1 VWERCVV
8 IDVVVDLGLGAS
20 ADAEE
25 LDQATRDLLR
35 ELGELDVE
43 VSRAEGGPAPDGA
56 RVADVLALGTLMLKV
71 GAKAYGPVA
80 RVLQGW
86 LSRRSGRSIK
96 LTLGA
101 DSVEISGG
109 SDAYQR
115 QMIETFLA
123 ARAGS

>member
-1 VWERCVV
+1 V
-8 IDVVVDLGLGAS
+8 IDVVVDLGLGAA

-25 LDQATRDLLR
+25 LDEATRDLLR

-43 VSRAEGGPAPDGA
+43 VARAEGGPAPAGA
-56 RVADVLALGTLMLKV
+56 RAVEVMALGTLVLKV
-71 GAKAYGPVA
+71 GAKAYEPVA

-101 DSVEISGG
+101 DSIEISGG
-109 SDAYQR
+109 SDTYQR

-123 ARAGS
+123 ARAGA